1 MSLTDDEILEL
12 HELLDGLV
20 ENNLSASRK
29 AKLAQWIAES
39 EEVRKTYVHFMDMS
53 SSLAHYADERLS
65 DEIIENKENSSY
77 DNIIKFIRPVLLIA
91 ALLVAGFYLP
101 RAFVDKEEVLEI
113 EVAEDSL
120 SQDQAGN
127 VIVDTVAVLT
137 KTVGVEWAED
147 SSIRPESGST
157 LEPCVLKL
165 VSGLAQIEF
174 LQGSIVVL
182 EGPVE
187 FEIINPN
194 GGALSIGKLR
204 ASVPEV
210 ASGFAIEVPKG
221 NIIDLGTE
229 FGLHVH
235 EGGSTEVF
243 VYKGKVLY
251 EGKTET
257 NEDIFR
263 EISGGESIFVDPYG
277 HPRWVEMPTE
287 PFMGKADLAYRS
299 MEESQRRHAAW
310 VDLSKE
316 IAQDPKTRLYFSFDN
331 HSPWSRLLRDESV
344 AKKAPTNGAVIG
356 CKWEEGRWAGK
367 GALSFARD
375 NDLVRLNLPRHL
387 SSATLAA
394 WIKIDTLPS
403 RVAPVICTEPNFPG
417 AACWSINPMGQLA
430 LRVSSTKNVKI
441 YESAVAFGKDR
452 IGHWTH
458 IATTYD
464 SDTKMIVHYVDGRS
478 FSKEKIEQMHP
489 LNFEKSLLG
498 HSGSIT
504 DPSSPLGVSLK
515 GSIDE
520 FVLFEVA
527 YDEGSIRRLYEI
539 GRPFDPS
546 DRLGPVLP

>member
-1 MSLTDDEILEL
+1 MSLTDEETLEL

-20 ENNLSASRK
+20 ENNLSPSRK
-29 AKLAQWIAES
+29 AKLEKWIAES
-39 EEVRKTYVHFMDMS
+39 EEVRKTYVYFMDMS
-53 SSLAHYADERLS
+53 ASLVHFADERLS
-65 DEIIENKENSSY
+65 DETEEVVANSSI
-77 DNIIKFIRPVLLIA
+77 DKIVMFVLPLTLVA
-91 ALLVAGFYLP
+91 ALLIAGFYLP
-101 RAFVDKEEVLEI
+101 RAWIDREKIESDLAAIADPSPKDEKET
-113 EVAEDSL
+113 
-120 SQDQAGN
+120 

-137 KTVGVEWAED
+137 KTVGVEWADD
-147 SSIRPESGST
+147 SSLRPDSGNT
-157 LEPCVLKL
+157 LEPCMLKL
-165 VSGLAQIEF
+165 KSGLAQIEF

-210 ASGFAIEVPKG
+210 SSGFAIEVPNGKV
-221 NIIDLGTE
+221 IDLGTE

-251 EGKTET
+251 EGQTEDD
-257 NEDIFR
+257 EDVSR
-263 EISGGESIFVDPYG
+263 EISGGESIFIDPYG

-287 PFMGKADLAYRS
+287 PFMGKAELAYRS

-331 HSPWSRLLRDESV
+331 HSPWSRLLRDDSV
-344 AKKAPTNGAVIG
+344 AKESPNNGAVIG

-367 GALSFARD
+367 GALAFKRD
-375 NDLVRLNLPRHL
+375 NDRVRLNLPRRL
-387 SSATLAA
+387 ISATLAA
-394 WIKIDTLPS
+394 WVKIDALPQS
-403 RVAPVICTEPNFPG
+403 VAPIICAEPLSSG
-417 AACWSINPMGQLA
+417 ATCWSIDKQGQLS
-430 LRVSSTKNVKI
+430 LRIKSAKGFNL
-441 YESAVAFGKDR
+441 YESAVAFGKER
-452 IGHWTH
+452 VGRWTH
-458 IATTYD
+458 IATTLD
-464 SDTKMIVHYVDGRS
+464 SESKMISHYVNGRS
-478 FSKEKIEQMHP
+478 FSHEKMSDLVP

-498 HSGSIT
+498 HSHDMPDQDGIA
-504 DPSSPLGVSLK
+504 LR

-520 FVLFEVA
+520 FALFEVA
-527 YDEGSIRRLYEI
+527 YDEDSIRRIYEI

-546 DRLGPVLP
+546 DQLGPSLP

>member
-1 MSLTDDEILEL
+1 MSLPDEEILEL

-20 ENNLSASRK
+20 ENNLSPSRK
-29 AKLAQWIAES
+29 AKLEKWIADS
-39 EEVRKTYVHFMDMS
+39 EEVRKTYVYFMDMS

-65 DEIIENKENSSY
+65 DETEEVVANSSI
-77 DNIIKFIRPVLLIA
+77 DKIIRFVLPVTLVA
-91 ALLVAGFYLP
+91 ALLIAGFYLP
-101 RAFVDKEEVLEI
+101 RAWVDGEKVETELAAI
-113 EVAEDSL
+113 TDS
-120 SQDQAGN
+120 SSPDEKGT

-137 KTVGVEWAED
+137 KTVGVQWADD
-147 SSIRPESGST
+147 SSIRPESGNT
-157 LEPCVLKL
+157 LEPCILKL
-165 VSGLAQIEF
+165 ASGLAQIEF

-204 ASVPEV
+204 ASVPGV

-221 NIIDLGTE
+221 KIIDLGTE

-251 EGKTET
+251 EGQTGDD
-257 NEDIFR
+257 EDISR
-263 EISGGESIFVDPYG
+263 EISGGESIFIDPYG
-277 HPRWVEMPTE
+277 QPRWVEMPTE
-287 PFMGKADLAYRS
+287 PFMGKAELAYKS

-331 HSPWSRLLRDESV
+331 HSPWSRLLRDDSV
-344 AKKAPTNGAVIG
+344 AKESPNNGAVIG

-367 GALSFARD
+367 GALAFKRD
-375 NDLVRLNLPRHL
+375 NDLVRLNLPQHL
-387 SSATLAA
+387 PSATLAA
-394 WIKIDTLPS
+394 WVKIDSLPT
-403 RVAPVICTEPNFPG
+403 RVAPVICAEPTSRG
-417 AACWSINPMGQLA
+417 AACWSINPKGQLA
-430 LRVSSTKNVKI
+430 LRIKSAKDI
-441 YESAVAFGKDR
+441 ELYESAVAFGKDR
-452 IGHWTH
+452 VGRWTH

-464 SDTKMIVHYVDGRS
+464 SETKMIVHYVDGRS
-478 FSKEKIEQMHP
+478 FSKEKIEEMTP

-498 HSGSIT
+498 HSG
-504 DPSSPLGVSLK
+504 PLAGSPMGVSLR

-520 FVLFEVA
+520 FVLFETA
-527 YDEGSIRRLYEI
+527 YDEDSIRRIYEI
-539 GRPFDPS
+539 GRPFGPS
-546 DRLGPVLP
+546 VRSGPSLP